1 MRLKYIVVLSLFF
14 LSSCSYLHKKETLFE
29 DNLKLDVSL
38 NTEIG
43 VDNNTAENKLYL
55 KINDVFN
62 RLFISWID
70 YTNVSDYRINIT
82 PAVKKVKLRKV
93 LKTSEGKLYNYKVY
107 LDLRT
112 IAEYF
117 KKHGFS
123 EYKRKV
129 LIHLNESR
137 YIDELEKEY
146 MLDKYYILVST
157 DYSSDFDYTADIKI
171 TTDAVITDYKKVFY
185 SRITGEMVDNLSSKK
200 ITDIKIIG
208 VSDSSL
214 DEAVSKSFD
223 IFADSVDSYFSGIRE
238 KFLTIKFS
246 NINSLSDI
254 EKLTELFSKMKL
266 NYYVSSFNED
276 ELEIKV
282 RTGDKFNLQEF
293 ISNMLR
299 YDIIKISVNTLI
311 ENKNFV
317 EFSIGK
323 NLI

>member
-1 MRLKYIVVLSLFF
+1 MRLRYIVVLPLFF
-14 LSSCSYLHKKETLFE
+14 LFSCSYLHKKETVFE
-29 DNLKLDVSL
+29 ENLKLDASV

-43 VDNNTAENKLYL
+43 VDNNTVENKLYL

-62 RLFISWID
+62 GLFISG
-70 YTNVSDYRINIT
+70 YTDVSDYRINIT

-93 LKTSEGKLYNYKVY
+93 LKTSEGKLYGYKIYV
-107 LDLRT
+107 DMRI

-117 KKHGFS
+117 KKHGFY

-185 SRITGEMVDNLSSKK
+185 SKITGELLDNLSKRQIS
-200 ITDIKIIG
+200 DIKIIG
-208 VSDSSL
+208 VSDNSL

-223 IFADSVDSYFSGIRE
+223 IFIDSVDSYFSGIKE
-238 KFLTIKFS
+238 KFLTMRFS
-246 NINSLSDI
+246 NITSLSDI
-254 EKLTELFSKMKL
+254 EKLIELFSKLKL
-266 NYYVSSFNED
+266 NYYVFSFNKNG
-276 ELEIKV
+276 LEIKV
-282 RTGDKFNLQEF
+282 RIGDKFNLQEF
-293 ISNMLR
+293 ISNMMR
-299 YDIIKISVNTLI
+299 YDIVKISVNTLI